1 MEMLKVI
8 VESFKFDIPPKEKI
22 ISAEALL
29 RELLG
34 GDEHKRYEC
43 SERRWGCFVI
53 HTVCKNEPASRVA
66 YDVYNR
72 PDPEDLYF
80 VEDVM
85 RALVAP
91 GTSTEPWH
99 ATTLNERRAFFLAAL
114 DLKSRVSVK
123 DLVAAYDLMA
133 ETGQLLPA
141 LVGELG
147 LV

>member
-1 MEMLKVI
+1 MLKVI
-8 VESFKFDIPPKEKI
+8 VESFKFDIPCKEKI

-53 HTVCKNEPASRVA
+53 HTVCKNEPASRIA
-66 YDVYNR
+66 YYLNNR
-72 PDPEDLYF
+72 LSPDHVHC

-91 GTSTEPWH
+91 GISTEPWH
-99 ATTLNERRAFFLAAL
+99 ATTLTERRAFFLSAL
-114 DLKSRVSVK
+114 ALKSRVQVK
-123 DLVAAYDLMA
+123 DLIAAYDLMA
-133 ETGQLLPA
+133 ETGQPLPA

>member
-1 MEMLKVI
+1 MLKVL

-34 GDEHKRYEC
+34 GAEHKQYEC
-43 SERRWGCFVI
+43 SERSWGCFAI
-53 HTVCKNEPASRVA
+53 HTVCKNEPASRIA
-66 YDVYNR
+66 YYLYNR
-72 PDPEDLYF
+72 LSPEAFYF

-85 RALVAP
+85 KALVAP

-99 ATTLNERRAFFLAAL
+99 ATTLTERRAFFLSAL
-114 DLKSRVSVK
+114 DLKSRVQVK
-123 DLVAAYDLMA
+123 DLIAAYNLMA
-133 ETGQLLPA
+133 ETGQPLPA